1 MNVLRKLSTHVALL
15 PARLLGRLPLPL
27 ARVLVRPLGH
37 LLRLAMASRR
47 RVVERNLALCFP
59 ELDAVERGQL
69 SRRHFRNLAESLAE
83 VAVTWQRPGDFDER
97 FGTVTGLEHL
107 EAARADGRGVMLITG
122 HTTCLEM
129 GARLF
134 GQRIEAAGIY
144 RPLSNPVLENF
155 QNQGRSRYALNM
167 LSRHDLRGMVR
178 HLRSGGVLWYAPD
191 QDFGLSRSTF
201 APFFGIETATANG
214 ILELARLGRAVVVPM
229 YPVKDEKTGRV
240 TVHIEA
246 AFNDFPGD
254 DARSD
259 LARFNAFLERYV
271 RMAPAQY
278 WWLHRRFKT
287 APPGDPDRYAASAPT
302 DPMNSG
308 KKA

>member
-1 MNVLRKLSTHVALL
+1 MSVLRKVSTHAALL

-27 ARVLVRPLGH
+27 ARAIVRPLAP

-59 ELDAVERGQL
+59 DLEPAERDQL
-69 SRRHFRNLAESLAE
+69 TRRHFRNLAESLAE
-83 VAVTWQRPGDFDER
+83 VAVAWQRPGRFDER
-97 FGTVTGLEHL
+97 HGEVVGLEHL

-122 HTTCLEM
+122 HATCLEM

-134 GQRIEAAGIY
+134 GERIEAAGIY
-144 RPLSNPVLENF
+144 RPLANPVLEEF
-155 QNQGRSRYALNM
+155 QNRGRSRYAQQM
-167 LSRHDLRGMVR
+167 LARYDLRGMVR

-229 YPVKDEKTGRV
+229 YPVKDEVTGRV
-240 TVHIEA
+240 SVHIEA
-246 AFNDFPGD
+246 AFENFPGD
-254 DARSD
+254 DARAD
-259 LARFNAFLERYV
+259 LGRFNAFLERYV
-271 RMAPAQY
+271 RVAPAQY

-287 APPGDPDRYAASAPT
+287 APAGEPDRYGDWSRPGV
-302 DPMNSG
+302 DP
-308 KKA
+308 

>member
-1 MNVLRKLSTHVALL
+1 MNTLRNLSTRAALL

-27 ARVLVRPLGH
+27 ARAVTRPLAP

-59 ELDAVERGQL
+59 ELEEGERDHL

-83 VAVTWQRPGDFDER
+83 VAVAWQRPGRFDER
-97 FGTVTGLEHL
+97 FGRIVGLEHL
-107 EAARADGRGVMLITG
+107 EAAKAQGRGVMLITG

-134 GQRIEAAGIY
+134 GERFEAAGIY
-144 RPLSNPVLENF
+144 RPLSNPVLEEF
-155 QNQGRSRYALNM
+155 QNSGRSRYARHM
-167 LSRHDLRGMVR
+167 FPRHDLRGMVR
-178 HLRSGGVLWYAPD
+178 HLRAGGVLWYAPD

-229 YPVKDEKTGRV
+229 YPVKDEDSGQV
-240 TVHIEA
+240 TVHIEP
-246 AFNDFPGD
+246 AFDDFPGD
-254 DARSD
+254 DARTD
-259 LARFNAFLERYV
+259 LSRFNAFLERYV
-271 RMAPAQY
+271 RKAPTQY

-287 APPGDPDRYAASAPT
+287 APPGEADRYRVPSKPGIE
-302 DPMNSG
+302 P
-308 KKA
+308 

>member
-1 MNVLRKLSTHVALL
+1 MPKLLTHLAVL

-27 ARVLVRPLGH
+27 ARRLVRPLAP

-59 ELDAVERGQL
+59 ELAPAERDHL

-83 VAVTWQRPGDFDER
+83 VAVTWQRPGRFDER
-97 FGTVTGLEHL
+97 FGEVVGLEHL

-122 HTTCLEM
+122 HTTCLEV

-134 GQRIEAAGIY
+134 GERVEAAGIY
-144 RPLSNPVLENF
+144 RPLNNPVLEEF
-155 QNQGRSRYALNM
+155 QNRGRSRYARQM
-167 LSRHDLRGMVR
+167 LSRYDLRGMVR

-229 YPVKDEKTGRV
+229 YPLKDEASGRV
-240 TVHIEA
+240 TVHLEA
-246 AFNDFPGD
+246 AFDGFPGD
-254 DARSD
+254 DARAD

-287 APPGDPDRYAASAPT
+287 APPDDADRYGERAKP
-302 DPMNSG
+302 PVG
-308 KKA
+308 P